1 VSVAPNV
8 DPDLVIMGDRQIL
21 LRLVPTVAC
30 NLTLHQRR
38 TRPLQGGPMPRRPR
52 YGAPEPLRSS
62 GAAQAGHN
70 GIAVRPQWSCEAA
83 QAA

>member
-38 TRPLQGGPMPRRPR
+38 TRPMPRRPR